1 MKPAAFDYHAPA
13 TLAEAVQIIGD
24 AEDARVLAGGQS
36 LVPMLAIRLAQ
47 PQVLVDL
54 NGIPELGYIRR
65 DNGHVA
71 IGAMTRQRQVE
82 QDPLIRQAVPV
93 LAAAVE
99 QVGHVTIRNRGT
111 VGGSVAHA
119 DPAAEL
125 PTVMVGLRASLV
137 VTGPAGSRVVPA
149 AEFFQSYFTTSLQPG
164 EILTELRVPVS
175 PPRTG
180 WAFEELARRHGD
192 FAVAAVMATT
202 TLAADGRIAVA
213 RLAIAGAGPT
223 PIAATA
229 AEAALV
235 GHEPSAAVITEAAA
249 AVAAASQPVDDIHGT
264 ADYRRHVVAVLARR
278 ALSAAVTRAKE
289 QS

>member
-1 MKPAAFDYHAPA
+1 VKPAAFDYHAPA
-13 TLAEAVQIIGD
+13 TLAEALQIIGD

-47 PQVLVDL
+47 PQALVDL
-54 NGIPELGYIRR
+54 NGIADLAYIRR
-65 DNGHVA
+65 DNGQVA

-82 QDPLIRQAVPV
+82 QNPLIRQTVPV
-93 LAAAVE
+93 LTAAVE

-125 PTVMVGLRASLV
+125 PTVMAGLRATLV
-137 VTGPAGSRVVPA
+137 LTGPSGRREVPA
-149 AEFFQSYFTTSLQPG
+149 GEFFQSYFTTSLRPG
-164 EILTELRVPVS
+164 EILTELRLPVS

-202 TLAADGRIAVA
+202 TLDADGRIAAA

-223 PIAATA
+223 PIAATD

-235 GHEPSAAVITEAAA
+235 GRDPSAAVIADGAA
-249 AVAAASQPVDDIHGT
+249 AVAAAAQPVDDIHGT
-264 ADYRRHVVAVLARR
+264 ADYRRQVVAVLARR
-278 ALSAAVTRAKE
+278 ALTAAVTRAKE
-289 QS
+289 QR